1 MKAIRIRMKYGCLN
15 SEDLMEVDSIYI
27 DGYLLQGFYKKEFL
41 HDYVK
46 SHLESIQVNIYPY
59 PYLIPGISYKGEKYV
74 RSTPNSLEKDNL
86 LKLPR
91 E

>member
-1 MKAIRIRMKYGCLN
+1 MKAIRIRMEYGCLN
-15 SEDLMEVDSIYI
+15 SEDLTEIDSIYV
-27 DGYLLQGFYKKEFL
+27 DGCSLRGFYKKEFL

-46 SHLESIQVNIYPY
+46 LYPESIQVNIYPY